1 MKRAPTTRPPTQ
13 TARPRYAVVAQAL
26 IEDILSGRYPVGAT
40 LPTEQNLCKQFDI
53 SRHTTREAIRRL
65 QALGLV
71 TRRAG
76 VGTIVQ
82 ADRIAQ
88 RYVQVGDTV
97 SDLYQYA
104 QDMALNAL
112 EVSDIEADDTTAA
125 LLGCAPGQA
134 WARLQG
140 LRGMDPDSLPMALTD
155 VYVARAFRGVLGDID
170 GSGLPIWSLIE
181 ARYGVSPTEVR
192 QQITATILGR
202 DEAAKLHATQGE
214 PALRITRH
222 YLSDP
227 IGTYEVA
234 INLYPAGRF
243 SYSNTLR
250 TDPAATLS

>member
-1 MKRAPTTRPPTQ
+1 VSRAPSQAT
-13 TARPRYAVVAQAL
+13 RPRYAVVAEAL
-26 IEDILSGRYPVGAT
+26 IDDILSGRYAVGAA
-40 LPTEQNLCKQFDI
+40 LPTEHALCKQFNI

-76 VGTIVQ
+76 VGTIVRS
-82 ADRIAQ
+82 DRVAQ

-97 SDLYQYA
+97 ADLYQYA
-104 QDMALNAL
+104 QDMAMNVLD
-112 EVSDIEADDTTAA
+112 VTDIEADDETAV
-125 LLGCAPGQA
+125 LLGCPVGQA

-140 LRGMDPDSLPMALTD
+140 LRGMDPDALPMALTD
-155 VYVARAFRGVLGDID
+155 VYIARAYRGVLGDIE
-170 GSGLPIWSLIE
+170 GAGLPIWSLIE
-181 ARYGVSPTEVR
+181 ARYGVIPTEVR
-192 QQITATILGR
+192 QQITAVTLGHDDAR
-202 DEAAKLHATQGE
+202 KLQATPGE

-227 IGTYEVA
+227 TGTYEVA

-250 TDPAATLS
+250 INPAAPLS